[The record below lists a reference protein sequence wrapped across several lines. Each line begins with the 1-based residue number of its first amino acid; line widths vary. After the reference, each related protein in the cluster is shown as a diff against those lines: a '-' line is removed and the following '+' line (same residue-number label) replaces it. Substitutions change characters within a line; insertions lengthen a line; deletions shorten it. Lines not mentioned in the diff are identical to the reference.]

1 MNAPLA
7 LSRPPVL
14 GTARLGGILLLCA
27 LLGCA
32 HPGPRPDLQLTPY
45 YEYCE
50 WKCDSLSREMGFAV
64 EFSDRKECYC
74 GKALQREAY
83 RIIDMRWRPAVLGP
97 EPWYPHRKVSV

>member
-7 LSRPPVL
+7 LPRSPVL
-14 GTARLGGILLLCA
+14 GTARLGGLLLLCA

-32 HPGPRPDLQLTPY
+32 HPPRPDLQLTPY

-64 EFSDRKECYC
+64 EFPDRKECYC
-74 GKALQREAY
+74 GKALKPETY
-83 RIIDMRWRPAVLGP
+83 RWLPGP
-97 EPWYPHRKVSV
+97 DAPHVGPPRKRMPRAA